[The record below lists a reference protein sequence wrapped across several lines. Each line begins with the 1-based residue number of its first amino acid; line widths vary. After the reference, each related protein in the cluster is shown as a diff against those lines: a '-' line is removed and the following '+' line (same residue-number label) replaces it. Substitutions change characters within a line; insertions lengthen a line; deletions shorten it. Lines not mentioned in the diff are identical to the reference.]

1 MNTVSKCISLLIVSL
16 FAAIVSNAQ
25 TANDHINISNFK
37 AYISKTKQVIE
48 WSTDAAK
55 PTNYWMVQS
64 SKDGKEFTTVGLV
77 LGADPRQEGD
87 KYVFTQPI
95 KIATSKNYYRLSHV
109 NKDGT
114 EQLTEVISL

>member
-1 MNTVSKCISLLIVSL
+1 MNTISKYLSLLATML
-16 FAAIVSNAQ
+16 FIAVAANAQ
-25 TANDHINISNFK
+25 QANDHINIINFK
-37 AYISKTKQVIE
+37 TYRSETKQVIE
-48 WSTDAAK
+48 WATDAAK

-64 SKDGKEFTTVGLV
+64 SSDGKEFTTIGLV

-95 KIATSKNYYRLSHV
+95 KKGNSKSFYRLSHV